1 MTQVHHVLPEIC
13 CPLLNKCVDCRM
25 TLVLAVITIQV
36 ISQNTDINSTEVNIN
51 LLEQAA
57 LKKVMSSKPIKP
69 LALLEPQV
77 PSNTIC

>member
-1 MTQVHHVLPEIC
+1 MYSLNFVVHFLIDC
-13 CPLLNKCVDCRM
+13 IDCRM
-25 TLVLAVITIQV
+25 TLVLAVMTIQV
-36 ISQNTDINSTEVNIN
+36 ISSQSTDINRTEDKIN